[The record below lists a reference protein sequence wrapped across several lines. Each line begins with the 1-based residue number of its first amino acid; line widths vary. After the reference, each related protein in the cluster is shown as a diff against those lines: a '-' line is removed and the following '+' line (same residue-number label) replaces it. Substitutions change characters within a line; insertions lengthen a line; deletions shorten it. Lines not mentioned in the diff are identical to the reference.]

1 MGELN
6 EVDKTDEVTLLPY
19 SSNFPKLDILSPTSV
34 SISTNQTTQ
43 KTATYF
49 CQLQREN
56 NGFVIGDI
64 VVRL

>member
-19 SSNFPKLDILSPTSV
+19 SSNFPKLDILSP
-34 SISTNQTTQ
+34 ISRSLSTHQTTQ

-49 CQLQREN
+49 CQLQRESDD
-56 NGFVIGDI
+56 FVISDI